1 LRRSSGRPTA
11 QQPPVIVE
19 NIGVIPE
26 ELEQMRTELGH
37 PTMNIAVFADW
48 CDTDNR
54 YHPASYDEN
63 SVAYTTTHDTN
74 TVVGRYEELEDEQR
88 ECLHEFVDYDGDAI
102 HWAIV
107 DAVWETDSPLAIAQ
121 VQDVLGL
128 GADDR
133 FNSPGTIED
142 NWTWRVSRDAFID
155 DVARRLYEVTERS
168 DRLTE

>member
-1 LRRSSGRPTA
+1 
-11 QQPPVIVE
+11 
-19 NIGVIPE
+19 
-26 ELEQMRTELGH
+26 
-37 PTMNIAVFADW
+37 
-48 CDTDNR
+48 
-54 YHPASYDEN
+54 
-63 SVAYTTTHDTN
+63 
-74 TVVGRYEELEDEQR
+74 
-88 ECLHEFVDYDGDAI
+88 VDYDGDAI
-102 HWAIV
+102 HRAIV

-155 DVARRLYEVTERS
+155 DVARRLYEVTECS